1 MGRKFEV
8 RKESMQKSGLRK
20 SKLYARYGKEIF
32 MSAKQGGHNL
42 DSNLALKHLIER
54 AKKEEVPMDIIE
66 RNIKKAESSDAS
78 DYEPIRYEG
87 FGPSGS
93 AFLIDCLSD
102 NVNRTVGEVR
112 YCFTKI
118 HSKMGVKGSVEH
130 MFEHLSILEVDQV
143 LEDDLLETLLNTD
156 IDVHDITSLDQGFE
170 IIADGYDLDTIEH
183 AFREASFNIVS
194 SKRGWFAKDMIT
206 LNQDDQETL
215 ETFLNMVNDIDDVQA
230 VYHNVD
236 VTGNDEKA

>member
-32 MSAKQGGHNL
+32 MTAKQGGSNL

-54 AKKEEVPMDIIE
+54 AKKEEVPMDIIN

-78 DYEPIRYEG
+78 DYEPVRYEG

-102 NVNRTVGEVR
+102 NVNRTVGEIR

-118 HSKMGVKGSVEH
+118 HSKLGVKGSVEH
-130 MFEHLSILEVDQV
+130 MFEHLSILEVNQTK
-143 LEDDLLETLLNTD
+143 EDDLLETLLNAD
-156 IDVHDITSLDQGFE
+156 IDVHDITPLNDGFE
-170 IIADGYDLDTIEH
+170 VIADGYDLDTIEH
-183 AFREASFNIVS
+183 AFREASFNIAR
-194 SKRGWFAKDMIT
+194 SKRGWFAKDKIT
-206 LNQDDQETL
+206 LHETDY
-215 ETFLNMVNDIDDVQA
+215 ETFEMFLNMVNDIDDVQA
-230 VYHNVD
+230 VYHNVE
-236 VTGNDEKA
+236 VNDDAEEI